1 MFWSY
6 EMKMNLWSL
15 LKDQST
21 FVYQGVTRTYV
32 TQQRYGRVNTKHG
45 FYLDTSH
52 LPNCGTTQFNRS
64 AESIGQRHILTKRC
78 ILSQCLLKCSWC
90 WNICNG
96 SWWEDGCSE
105 RIWLDVKAQLLW
117 YTDCGTC
124 AICAKCAICSK
135 CAKCAICAICNA
147 QRNVC
152 TQSN

>member
-1 MFWSY
+1 MFWPY

-64 AESIGQRHILTKRC
+64 AESLEQRHILTKRC

-90 WNICNG
+90 WNIGNG

-105 RIWLDVKAQLLW
+105 GIWFDVKARHCFDKKIVEHVQYVQNVQL
-117 YTDCGTC
+117 C
-124 AICAKCAICSK
+124 K
-135 CAKCAICAICNA
+135 ICNMQCAA
-147 QRNVC
+147 QSLHTIQPISYV
-152 TQSN
+152 